1 MQTVQ
6 DMAGKQYPLAQY
18 AGKVAVVVNVASQ
31 CGWTKR
37 QVVYLLCRIAC
48 SMAKLV
54 TISLTAQKP
63 STTSFCCCSNYEG
76 LQFLWDKY
84 RDYGFT
90 VGAEHWLASCCA
102 CCHSAADS

>member
-37 QVVYLLCRIAC
+37 QVVYLPCGMAC
-48 SMAKLV
+48 GKAKLV
-54 TISLTAQKP
+54 IIRLAAQQP
-63 STTSFCCCSNYEG
+63 FTTSFCCCSNYEG

-84 RDYGFT
+84 KDYGFT
-90 VGAEHWLASCCA
+90 VGAVQWLASCCA
-102 CCHSAADS
+102 CCHSDAES